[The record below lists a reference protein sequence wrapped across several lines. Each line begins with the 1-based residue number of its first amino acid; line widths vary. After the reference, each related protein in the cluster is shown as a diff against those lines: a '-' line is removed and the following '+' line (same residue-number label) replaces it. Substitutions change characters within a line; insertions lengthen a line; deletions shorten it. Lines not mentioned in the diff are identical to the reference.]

1 MRRKKITGIVLLVVG
16 ISILVLSLGL
26 DIMGFGRY
34 SGFGSYQIGGT
45 IVGVIVTIVGVV
57 LTFKK

>member
-1 MRRKKITGIVLLVVG
+1 MRGKKIAGIVLLVVG
-16 ISILVLSLGL
+16 IPILVLSVGF
-26 DIMGFGRY
+26 DIMGFGGY
-34 SGFGSYQIGGT
+34 PGFGAYQIGGT